1 MFVSEVP
8 TMLFLNVTG
17 VNGTLEPARVLS
29 FQNIQAP
36 HRFRCRPSSSLLFTI
51 LTSLP
56 PSLSLVFSL
65 VFSGRVE
72 QLPSLLLLPFLLS
85 LTRRFFAPPT
95 ELERL
100 PQCVSSASCSKSW
113 PPARPEP
120 GPEPVPPG
128 LGLSQKSLV
137 GPGPGP
143 GPQH

>member
-8 TMLFLNVTG
+8 TMLFLNVIG
-17 VNGTLEPARVLS
+17 VGGTLEVARVLS
-29 FQNIQAP
+29 FHNIQVP
-36 HRFRCRPSSSLLFTI
+36 HRFRCRPPSRLLRTT

-56 PSLSLVFSL
+56 PTLSLVFSL

-85 LTRRFFAPPT
+85 LTLRLFAPPT

-120 GPEPVPPG
+120 GPEPVPPES
-128 LGLSQKSLV
+128 GLSQKSLV

-143 GPQH
+143 QH